1 VTNRQRVLLYFLSLE
16 PQGVKKITL
25 MKWLFLFSQAVLM
38 DREKLSL
45 VVLCSKP
52 TPFSIKIRSHYDF
65 VPYKYGPYSFEVTR
79 DIQRSLSH
87 FVYVDKDTILLQ
99 TECKEALNQELSRLH
114 PQLREVARRIW
125 ERFHQWNQEQ
135 LLDFVYKTFA
145 WYAIRGERRRS
156 WSGLKPSPSALPTA
170 PCAIY
175 TIGYEG
181 RTLETFLNTLL
192 SKGICGILDVRYH
205 AYSHKF
211 GFSGKQLERYA
222 SCLQLSYNHIPELG
236 VDPKLRKQLREK
248 QDYDWFFCVYERGL
262 QEKQV
267 FVQRALNLL
276 HQQPMTLLCFEADP
290 NFCHRSR
297 LAAYLAAECCMPV
310 HHL

>member
-1 VTNRQRVLLYFLSLE
+1 MTNRQRVLLYFLSLE

-25 MKWLFLFSQAVLM
+25 MKWLFLFSQAVLT
-38 DREKLSL
+38 DGENPTCATSYP
-45 VVLCSKP
+45 KP
-52 TPFSIKIRSHYDF
+52 RPSSIKIRGHYDF

-79 DIQRSLSH
+79 DIQRSLSR
-87 FVYVDKDTILLQ
+87 FVYVDKDTVLLQ
-99 TECKEALNQELSRLH
+99 TECKEALNQELTRLH

-125 ERFHQWNQEQ
+125 ERFHQWTQGE
-135 LLDFVYKTFA
+135 LLDYVYDNFA

-156 WSGLKPSPSALPTA
+156 LSELKPSPSALPTA

-181 RTLETFLNTLL
+181 RTLEAFLNTLL
-192 SKGICGILDVRYH
+192 LKGISGILDVRYH

-211 GFSGKQLERYA
+211 GFSGNQLARYA
-222 SCLQLSYNHIPELG
+222 SYLQLSYYHIPELG

-248 QDYDWFFCVYERGL
+248 QDYDWFFSNYERGL

-267 FVQRALNLL
+267 FLQRALNLL
-276 HQQPMTLLCFEADP
+276 QQQPMVLLCFEADP

-297 LAAYLAAECCMPV
+297 LATYLAAECCLPV